1 MEERFQRLPVLDEKD
16 RYKIRLAQ
24 HAGRRTMAVD
34 KHLFLIGMQGCGKS
48 SLGKRTAKETGV
60 PFADTDVMVAQSAGG
75 TVNEFFEK
83 YGEETFRR
91 AETNALAALTYA
103 RPMIISTGGGTV
115 LNPVNRHIMRSW
127 GTIVLIDRPLE
138 DILSDIKLDRRPT
151 LRDGGLAE
159 VERVYHERLPIY
171 RDLADITLRNDQG
184 YHMAVYIL
192 TRLVR
197 ERL

>member
-1 MEERFQRLPVLDEKD
+1 ME
-16 RYKIRLAQ
+16 
-24 HAGRRTMAVD
+24 

-60 PFADTDVMVAQSAGG
+60 PFADTDAIVAQSAGG
-75 TVNEFFEK
+75 TV
-83 YGEETFRR
+83 
-91 AETNALAALTYA
+91 
-103 RPMIISTGGGTV
+103 M
-115 LNPVNRHIMRSW
+115 NPVNRHIMRSW

-138 DILSDIKLDRRPT
+138 DILGDIKLDRRPT

-159 VERVYHERLPIY
+159 VERVYRERIPVY
-171 RDLADITLRNDQG
+171 RELADITLRNDQG

>member
-1 MEERFQRLPVLDEKD
+1 M
-16 RYKIRLAQ
+16 
-24 HAGRRTMAVD
+24 
-34 KHLFLIGMQGCGKS
+34 
-48 SLGKRTAKETGV
+48 
-60 PFADTDVMVAQSAGG
+60 
-75 TVNEFFEK
+75 NEFFEK

-115 LNPVNRHIMRSW
+115 MNPINRHIMRSW

-159 VERVYHERLPIY
+159 VERVYKERLPVY
-171 RDLADITLRNDQG
+171 RELADITLKNDQG